1 MWRWSQLS
9 SPRISQ
15 TVVFSTYVEVI
26 LIFKMRC
33 SSIIVFSTYV
43 EVILSQWICGADSS
57 SILHVC
63 GGDPVVGVPWLSR
76 NSYSP
81 RMWRW
86 SYAATQCFLKWLVFS
101 TYVEVI
107 LYPSTGHGKNVGI
120 LHVCGGDPK
129 SGDRRFLSIK
139 YSPRMWRWSRD
150 QRHLFHGQRV
160 FSTYVEVILKIK
172 EEAESSKGIL
182 HVCGGDPNQ

>member
-1 MWRWSQLS
+1 MA
-9 SPRISQ
+9 
-15 TVVFSTYVEVI
+15 T
-26 LIFKMRC
+26 
-33 SSIIVFSTYV
+33 
-43 EVILSQWICGADSS
+43 
-57 SILHVC
+57 
-63 GGDPVVGVPWLSR
+63 
-76 NSYSP
+76 YSP

-160 FSTYVEVILKIK
+160 FSTYVEVILTCLVLILFL
-172 EEAESSKGIL
+172 SSILHVCGGDPIDLCFHINSMLYSPRMWRWSWRLRKKQNQARVFSTYVEVILTNKQKSLYDYSIL
-182 HVCGGDPNQ
+182 HVCGGDPNDSGAIN